1 MNYDEMMRLQ
11 AAAERRVG
19 EMNRRSRSFVD
30 ACNNSANGVMNG
42 GGSFNSANGVMNGS
56 GSFNS
61 ANGVMNGGKNSFF
74 ANKSREAADPS
85 HVNNDAND
93 STSLLGRNGIK
104 RSSPTFAFRD
114 APSPKNI
121 KMPVEFPERS
131 PSGSSKNAAARPLSS
146 NNENAHFVYDPPEK
160 RQNLPSGNG
169 AVRTNIYGR
178 SPDRRQSVLGN
189 LTREETERLFLLSL
203 CMLLKSENADD
214 ELITALMY
222 IMT

>member
-1 MNYDEMMRLQ
+1 MDDMNYDEMMRLQ

-30 ACNNSANGVMNG
+30 ACNNSADGVMNG
-42 GGSFNSANGVMNGS
+42 GGSFNSV
-56 GSFNS
+56 
-61 ANGVMNGGKNSFF
+61 NGGKNSFF
-74 ANKSREAADPS
+74 SNKSREAVDPS
-85 HVNNDAND
+85 HVNNDANG
-93 STSLLGRNGIK
+93 STSLPGRDGIK

-121 KMPVEFPERS
+121 KMPVEFPERFQ
-131 PSGSSKNAAARPLSS
+131 SGSSKNAAARPLSA

-160 RQNLPSGNG
+160 RQNLPSENG

-178 SPDRRQSVLGN
+178 SPDRRPSVLGN